1 MTNETRLPTTPDQR
15 NKVTGTLLPTGATTS
30 RNPAR
35 REAQGRRCKQYT
47 LPEAGKV
54 LGGLCSK
61 LDTTFRNHNGF
72 GAQGRRG
79 KHAALLKAGQGVRC
93 PLLNA
98 GQGARCPLPT
108 RDKVPGALCPTL
120 DTTSRN
126 HNGFGA
132 QGRRGREAD
141 PDSRSE
147 AEGLGRAEGPMR
159 GPGEGGVIWWS
170 TAK

>member
-1 MTNETRLPTTPDQR
+1 MLPNAPGATSRNAQR
-15 NKVTGTLLPTGATTS
+15 NKV
-30 RNPAR
+30 
-35 REAQGRRCKQYT
+35 
-47 LPEAGKV
+47 
-54 LGGLCSK
+54 
-61 LDTTFRNHNGF
+61 
-72 GAQGRRG
+72 
-79 KHAALLKAGQGVRC
+79 
-93 PLLNA
+93 
-98 GQGARCPLPT
+98 QGAR
-108 RDKVPGALCPTL
+108 CPTL

>member
-1 MTNETRLPTTPDQR
+1 MLD
-15 NKVTGTLLPTGATTS
+15 TTS
-30 RNPAR
+30 RNHHALS
-35 REAQGRRCKQYT
+35 AQGRRGKQGA

-54 LGGLCSK
+54 LG
-61 LDTTFRNHNGF
+61 T
-72 GAQGRRG
+72 
-79 KHAALLKAGQGVRC
+79 RC
-93 PLLNA
+93 P
-98 GQGARCPLPT
+98 
-108 RDKVPGALCPTL
+108 KL

-126 HNGFGA
+126 HNALSA

-159 GPGEGGVIWWS
+159 GPGEGGVIWRT